1 MSQEE
6 EVLVIPESLFDSLGR
21 FSGFQ
26 NDVTPYLSELL
37 NPANMQFRKR
47 GQVEDDPTFKQLI
60 PYCILLHTDTAG
72 TTHIFRYTRGKGQG
86 EQRLHAKQSIGIGGH
101 ISREDAAG
109 SNEPYR
115 TGMRRELDE
124 EVIIDSHYDENLAG
138 MIFDDTTEVGRV
150 HLGLVHCLRLQ
161 TPNARGREADLLD
174 SGFVPLETLRE
185 NFDRLETWSQLCVKH
200 LFPAV

>member
-1 MSQEE
+1 MNKEE
-6 EVLVIPESLFDSLGR
+6 EVLVITEKLFEHLGR

-26 NDVTPYLSELL
+26 KDVTPYLTELL
-37 NPANMQFRKR
+37 NPANMQFRAR

-60 PYCILLHTDTAG
+60 PYCILVHTDANGG
-72 TTHIFRYTRGKGQG
+72 THVFQYTRGKGQG
-86 EQRLHAKQSIGIGGH
+86 EQRLHAKLSIGIGGH

-124 EVIIDSHYDENLAG
+124 EVIIESPYEETLAG

-150 HLGLVHCLRLQ
+150 HLGLVHFLKLQ
-161 TPNARGREADLLD
+161 SPAVRGREADLLE
-174 SGFVPLETLRE
+174 SGFVPLAQLKE
-185 NFDRLETWSQLCVKH
+185 NFQRLETWSQLCVKN
-200 LFPAV
+200 LF

>member
-1 MSQEE
+1 
-6 EVLVIPESLFDSLGR
+6 
-21 FSGFQ
+21 
-26 NDVTPYLSELL
+26 
-37 NPANMQFRKR
+37 
-47 GQVEDDPTFKQLI
+47 
-60 PYCILLHTDTAG
+60 
-72 TTHIFRYTRGKGQG
+72 
-86 EQRLHAKQSIGIGGH
+86 
-101 ISREDAAG
+101 
-109 SNEPYR
+109 
-115 TGMRRELDE
+115 
-124 EVIIDSHYDENLAG
+124 